1 MDIIMKF
8 MIKMIRKWIKNGWP
22 KVKNEV
28 LISMKLRCLN
38 MKQNNLKLYLFMP
51 ILNVILWSFWIS
63 KIIHLKL
70 SLS

>member
-38 MKQNNLKLYLFMP
+38 MKQNNLKLYLSMP
-51 ILNVILWSFWIS
+51 ILNVILWSFRIS